1 MSKTAILL
9 AAGSGNR
16 MQGIVEDKVLA
27 QLNGRAVF
35 TYSIQAF
42 LDAEIVEHFTIVYRD
57 EAQREQLADS
67 LESLGL
73 KDAQLSWALG
83 GKERQDS
90 VLNALNIQS
99 SECSHVFIHDC
110 ARPLISRT
118 ALLDLNT
125 AVVRDGSAVLAHPVV
140 DTIKRTQ
147 TAGATELVE
156 LEDLERTRL
165 WGMETP
171 QAFTFESIHKA
182 YQHVHNNGLTITDD
196 TAAAATIGLNCTLV
210 PSNEPNPK
218 ITTPKDLQYAKW
230 LLQQRGQ

>member
-42 LDAEIVEHFTIVYRD
+42 LEAEIVDHFTIVYRD
-57 EAQREQLADS
+57 EPQRERLAAA
-67 LESLGL
+67 L
-73 KDAQLSWALG
+73 KTLDLKNTSVSWALG

-90 VLNALNIQS
+90 VLNALKLQS
-99 SECSHVFIHDC
+99 PDCSHVFIHDC
-110 ARPLISRT
+110 ARPLVSRT
-118 ALLDLNT
+118 ALVDLNQ
-125 AVVRDGSAVLAHPVV
+125 AVVRDGAAVLAHPVV

-147 TAGATELVE
+147 SADVIDLVE
-156 LEDLERTRL
+156 LEDLERARL

-182 YQHVHNNGLTITDD
+182 YQHVEEKGLTITDD
-196 TAAAATIGLNCTLV
+196 TAAAATIGLKCTLV
-210 PSNEPNPK
+210 SNSDPNPK
-218 ITTPKDLQYAKW
+218 ITTPKDLQYAEW
-230 LLQQRGQ
+230 LLQQRRE